1 MIWKVEVKI
10 FVYTVFACMHYTAL
24 NIFLQKIEATYKNIF
39 HVKEKNLIYLSA
51 DFNLRKLIYFFN
63 MWP

>member
-1 MIWKVEVKI
+1 
-10 FVYTVFACMHYTAL
+10 MHYTAL